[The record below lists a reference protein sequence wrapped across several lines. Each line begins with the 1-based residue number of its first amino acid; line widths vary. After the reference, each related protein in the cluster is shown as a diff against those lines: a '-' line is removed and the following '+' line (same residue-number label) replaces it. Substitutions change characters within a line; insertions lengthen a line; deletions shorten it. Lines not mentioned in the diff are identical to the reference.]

1 MVEVNLQQQINA
13 QLFDKLQL
21 AYICVDSSMIVVD
34 ISDNLSSYGY
44 NDISIGAKVED
55 CVDFMF
61 GFDAQTQLDLPMIE
75 SPSGITIA
83 VSLLPSDSSL
93 MVLISNAS
101 NQAEQRQ
108 LLQQKANE
116 NELLVERQEKLLHQ
130 LEQASQQL
138 EFKNQ
143 QLEEASRLQTSFLSG
158 VSHEFRTP
166 LTSIIGYTN
175 LVEQS
180 LKSSADKKGCDPE
193 QKAGHLRAVQRSS
206 RHLLS
211 LVENLLDHG
220 KLDSDEIVVRPKEID
235 LVELFQDVELL
246 LKPLSDTKH
255 VEFNINLDIGDS
267 AVVLIDDSRLK
278 QCLINILGNAVKFTD
293 HGSVSLTA
301 ELLDE
306 FLSIRVEDTGPGISA
321 DDLEKI
327 RLPFWQAADTGKAGT
342 GLGLT
347 ITERIIELLG
357 GKLEVSS
364 VLGEGTQVSFQIPAP
379 MVVTHESSK
388 AFNSPQPLSN
398 MAVLLAEDD
407 HDIADLMV
415 MMMADRGVHLTHV
428 ENGALA
434 LEAMRS
440 NTFDFVLMDIHM
452 PIMTG
457 HEVLVALQQ
466 ENNSTPVVIMSASTV
481 EAGRVKAENLGCY
494 DYLIK
499 PVDVD
504 DVIEIMNQVAMNT
517 DISHRP

>member
-21 AYICVDSSMIVVD
+21 AYICVDSSMTIVD
-34 ISDNLSSYGY
+34 ISDNLSHYGY
-44 NDISIGAKVED
+44 NDITIGDQVEE
-55 CVDFMF
+55 CIDFMF
-61 GFDAQTQLDLPMIE
+61 GFDAQTQLDLPMVE
-75 SPSGITIA
+75 SPSGITIS
-83 VSLLPSDSSL
+83 VSLLPSDSL
-93 MVLISNAS
+93 LTVLISNAS

-116 NELLVERQEKLLHQ
+116 NELLVERQEKLLCQ

-180 LKSSADKKGCDPE
+180 LKSSADKKASDPK
-193 QKAGHLRAVQRSS
+193 QKADHLREVQRSS

-220 KLDSDEIVVRPKEID
+220 KLDSDELVLRPKETD
-235 LVELFQDVELL
+235 LIELIHDVKLL
-246 LKPLSDTKH
+246 LKPLSDAKH
-255 VEFNINLDIGDS
+255 IEFNINFSIDDS
-267 AVVLIDDSRLK
+267 AIVIIDDSRLR
-278 QCLINILGNAVKFTD
+278 QCLINLLGNAIKFTD
-293 HGSVSLTA
+293 HGSVSMLA
-301 ELLDE
+301 DLRGEL
-306 FLSIRVEDTGPGISA
+306 LSIRVEDTGPGISA
-321 DDLEKI
+321 EDLEKI

-347 ITERIIELLG
+347 ITERIIELMG
-357 GKLEVSS
+357 GELEVSS
-364 VLGEGTQVSFQIPAP
+364 VLNEGTQVAFQIPAP
-379 MVVTHESSK
+379 MLVDQENTKDSK
-388 AFNSPQPLSN
+388 STQSLTDIT
-398 MAVLLAEDD
+398 VLLAEDD
-407 HDIADLMV
+407 HDIAELMI
-415 MMMADRGVHLTHV
+415 MMMAERGLHLTHV

-434 LEAMRS
+434 LEAMQS

-452 PIMTG
+452 PVMTG
-457 HEVLVALQQ
+457 YEVLAALQQ
-466 ENNSTPVVIMSASTV
+466 ENNTTPVVIMSASSV
-481 EAGRVKAENLGCY
+481 EAGRVNAENLGCY

-504 DVIEIMNQVAMNT
+504 DVIEIMNQVVMNA
-517 DISHRP
+517 DAHQRP